1 MKRTLLYM
9 SLLAL
14 SLGLFVSCS
23 EKDEGAESV
32 TISFEGAAW
41 SALQDKSQQDSYSSN
56 VSGSSYRWQDE
67 ATTLGCE
74 ALIADGYILS
84 GTLLSS
90 YNSSDITTYGDY
102 TKDLYVYNGSS
113 ASTTQGGGHAGSDN
127 FLVAVGNYVDGSPKD
142 ERVELRFMD
151 GKARTIAG
159 CYINSTTYFLNI
171 VKNGNAFSPALGE
184 DDVVELEAVGYTA
197 TGAATQPLRM
207 ELARKGRCV
216 EQWTAWDLSPF
227 GEVVSLRLNV
237 VGGPSTEWGMTT
249 PKYFAIDDITVEMN

>member
-1 MKRTLLYM
+1 M

-23 EKDEGAESV
+23 EKDEGEKSV
-32 TISFEGAAW
+32 TITFEGAAW
-41 SALQDKSQQDSYSSN
+41 SALQALSQQDSYSSN

-113 ASTTQGGGHAGSDN
+113 TSTTQGGGHAGSDN

-151 GKARTIAG
+151 GKARTIVG
-159 CYINSTTYFLNI
+159 CYINTTTYFLNI

-207 ELARKGRCV
+207 ELARKGRYV
-216 EQWTAWDLSPF
+216 EGWTAWDLSPL

-237 VGGPSTEWGMTT
+237 VGGPTTEWGMTT